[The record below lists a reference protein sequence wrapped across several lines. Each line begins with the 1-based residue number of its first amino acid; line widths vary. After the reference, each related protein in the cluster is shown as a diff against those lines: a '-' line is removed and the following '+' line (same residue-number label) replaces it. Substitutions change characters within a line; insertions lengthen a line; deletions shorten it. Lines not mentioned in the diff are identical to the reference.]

1 MIPGIAS
8 LHPGYDSLWSSAWSL
23 AASPFICLADN
34 AGDAKSVFLHLFPG
48 ASMKTAFAALALL
61 LALPAYAQ
69 TKADP
74 DTQTVEAVV
83 EAFRASIV
91 DRDQTRF
98 KKLFLDENTV
108 WQSVTGDKN
117 LKEARKKK
125 PSAVKVRIDP
135 TNNPRN
141 FIDEI
146 AADKAQSEE
155 QFRDVKIQSDGDI
168 ASVYF
173 DYSFLADGKETN
185 HGREAW
191 QLVHTDD
198 GWKIVSV
205 IWSVNW

>member
-1 MIPGIAS
+1 
-8 LHPGYDSLWSSAWSL
+8 
-23 AASPFICLADN
+23 
-34 AGDAKSVFLHLFPG
+34 
-48 ASMKTAFAALALL
+48 MKTAFAALALL

>member
-1 MIPGIAS
+1 
-8 LHPGYDSLWSSAWSL
+8 
-23 AASPFICLADN
+23 
-34 AGDAKSVFLHLFPG
+34 
-48 ASMKTAFAALALL
+48 MKTALAAFALL

-69 TKADP
+69 TQPNP
-74 DTQTVEAVV
+74 DTRSVESVV

-91 DRDQTRF
+91 DRDKTRF
-98 KKLFLDENTV
+98 MQLFLDDRTV
-108 WQSVTGDKN
+108 WQYVIGDAN
-117 LKEARKKK
+117 LKKMREKK
-125 PSAVKVRIDP
+125 PEAAKVKIEAK
-135 TNNPRN
+135 NNPRS

-146 AADKAQSEE
+146 VADKAKSEE

-185 HGREAW
+185 RGKEAW

>member
-1 MIPGIAS
+1 
-8 LHPGYDSLWSSAWSL
+8 
-23 AASPFICLADN
+23 
-34 AGDAKSVFLHLFPG
+34 
-48 ASMKTAFAALALL
+48 MKTALAALALL

-69 TKADP
+69 TTPNP
-74 DTQTVEAVV
+74 DTQSVEAVV
-83 EAFRASIV
+83 EAFRVSIV
-91 DRDQTRF
+91 DRDQARF
-98 KKLFLDENTV
+98 KKLFLDENTT
-108 WQSVTGDKN
+108 WQSVTGAKN
-117 LKEARKKK
+117 LAEVRKKK
-125 PSAVKVRIDP
+125 PTAVKVRIDP

-146 AADKAQSEE
+146 AADTRKSEE
-155 QFRDVKIQSDGDI
+155 QFRDVNIQSDGDI

-185 HGREAW
+185 RGKEAW

>member
-1 MIPGIAS
+1 
-8 LHPGYDSLWSSAWSL
+8 
-23 AASPFICLADN
+23 
-34 AGDAKSVFLHLFPG
+34 
-48 ASMKTAFAALALL
+48 MKTALAAFALL

-69 TKADP
+69 TSTNP
-74 DTQTVEAVV
+74 DTQSVEAVV

-91 DRDQTRF
+91 ERDQARF
-98 KKLFLDENTV
+98 KKLFLDERTT
-108 WQSVTGDKN
+108 WQSVTGAKN
-117 LKEARKKK
+117 LAEVRKKK
-125 PSAVKVRIDP
+125 PAAVKVRIDP

-146 AADKAQSEE
+146 AADKVKSEE

-185 HGREAW
+185 HGKEAW